1 MKLDNI
7 EVSGIE
13 HVVIYQNVMFHRGS
27 NGLWTREGKPND
39 VYSHEAMVNKI
50 KSFTYS
56 PSHRVWINGNYVNI
70 LPWDYNRRAHDE

>member
-56 PSHRVWINGNYVNI
+56 P
-70 LPWDYNRRAHDE
+70 